1 MAAVQPLFEL
11 QARWSR
17 IPSADTLLIERVE
30 TRDGHHLFFYPFE
43 GLLVHQGLSALLAYR
58 LAKLSPI
65 TFTLTAND
73 YGFEMLSSDPAPL
86 EAALAGGLFSQEHLL
101 DDILASVNAAEMA
114 RRQFRDIARISG
126 LAYAR
131 FPGGIKTARQLQASS
146 GLIFDVLQNYDPQNL
161 LLAQSQREVL
171 EGQLE
176 SSRLRAA
183 LQSIGAVRVDLQ
195 DVLRPTPLSFPLLV
209 DRMRQ
214 TVSSETIEDRIKRMQ
229 VRLEEEAEKLG
240 SGSKRRRN

>member
-1 MAAVQPLFEL
+1 MPEMEAVRPLFEL

-17 IPSADTLLIERVE
+17 IPGSDTLLIERLKDRE
-30 TRDGHHLFFYPFE
+30 GFHLFFYPFE
-43 GLLVHQGLSALLAYR
+43 GFLVHQGLSALLAYR
-58 LAKLSPI
+58 LARRMPL

-73 YGFEMLSSDPAPL
+73 YGFEMLSPDAAPL
-86 EAALAGGLFSQEHLL
+86 EAALADHLFSTEDLL
-101 DDILASVNAAEMA
+101 DDILHSINAAEMA

-146 GLIFDVLQNYDPQNL
+146 GLIFDVLRSYDPDNL
-161 LLAQSQREVL
+161 LLEQSQREVL

-176 SSRLRAA
+176 TSRLREALETMAA
-183 LQSIGAVRVDLQ
+183 ARVELVDIR
-195 DVLRPTPLSFPLLV
+195 RPTPLAFPLLV

-214 TVSSETIEDRIKRMQ
+214 TVSSETLEDRIRRMQ
-229 VRLEEEAEKLG
+229 LRLEREAEKLG
-240 SGSKRRRN
+240 SGS